1 MPVVISVKMT
11 IAPAKMKVIAL
22 TITIAIVATDNVRR
36 YRPELVAM
44 IKVVQATAISL
55 KAERLVVASIVRSTR
70 IVPVKR
76 LEPGA

>member
-11 IAPAKMKVIAL
+11 IALAKMKAIAL
-22 TITIAIVATDNVRR
+22 TITTAIVVTDNVRR
-36 YRPELVAM
+36 YRPELAAM
-44 IKVVQATAISL
+44 IEVVQATAIFL
-55 KAERLVVASIVRSTR
+55 KAERLVVASIVRSMR